1 MIKTIY
7 FLSSSNACRGQMAE
21 GFAKKVLPNWDIRS
35 AGVVST
41 KKLDP
46 LAVKLMTAEGIDIS
60 QQTSN
65 TIDQK
70 FLQTATVVVTLS
82 GESRDKSL
90 IPQSSRWL
98 DWSIDDPTLVQ
109 GDTQE
114 VLTAYQDVKDNIKQ
128 NVSEL
133 ANYIKDHT

>member
-1 MIKTIY
+1 MAKTIY
-7 FLSSSNACRGQMAE
+7 FLSSGNACRSQMAE
-21 GFAKKVLPNWDIRS
+21 GFAKKMLPNWDIHS
-35 AGVVST
+35 AGVIST
-41 KKLDP
+41 KELDP
-46 LAVKLMTAEGIDIS
+46 LAIKLMAAEGIDIS

-70 FLQTATVVVTLS
+70 FLQAATVVVTLS

-90 IPQSSRWL
+90 IPQNSRWL

-114 VLTAYQDVKDNIKQ
+114 VLTAYQDVKDDIKQ
-128 NVSEL
+128 NVAEL

>member
-1 MIKTIY
+1 MAKTIY
-7 FLSSSNACRGQMAE
+7 FLSSGNACRSQMAE
-21 GFAKKVLPNWDIRS
+21 GFAKKMLPNWDIHS
-35 AGVVST
+35 AGVIST
-41 KKLDP
+41 KELDP
-46 LAVKLMTAEGIDIS
+46 LAIKLMAAEGIDIS

-65 TIDQK
+65 TIDQT
-70 FLQTATVVVTLS
+70 FLQIATVVVTLS

-90 IPQSSRWL
+90 IPQNSRWL

-114 VLTAYQDVKDNIKQ
+114 VLTAYQDVKDDIKQ
-128 NVSEL
+128 NVAEL